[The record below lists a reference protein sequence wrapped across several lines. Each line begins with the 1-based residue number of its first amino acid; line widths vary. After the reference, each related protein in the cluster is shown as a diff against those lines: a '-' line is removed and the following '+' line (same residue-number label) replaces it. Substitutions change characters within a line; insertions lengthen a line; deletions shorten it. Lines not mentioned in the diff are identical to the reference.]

1 MDSPGCD
8 AHYADDLFLACL
20 RVFQFMSVQQGSYTQ
35 LARAAVSERW
45 IERQRVRQS
54 ECVSQLDIGRV
65 RQAID
70 SRVSKIAAG
79 RDTQITI
86 ERGRQSAGWD
96 KYRLQQSPQ

>member
-1 MDSPGCD
+1 MRS
-8 AHYADDLFLACL
+8 
-20 RVFQFMSVQQGSYTQ
+20 Q
-35 LARAAVSERW
+35 LARAAASERW